1 MSGGK
6 CPIWSSSLSIEMPSG
21 RSRICENYVRVEMPR
36 FVLRLLLLAVCGCG
50 PLNPP
55 FAGGPYKGKVID
67 SETKEPLSGAVLL
80 I

>member
-6 CPIWSSSLSIEMPSG
+6 CPIWSSSLSIKMASG
-21 RSRICENYVRVEMPR
+21 GSRICENYVRIEMPR
-36 FVLRLLLLAVCGCG
+36 FVLSLLLLAVCGCG
-50 PLNPP
+50 PLNPL

-67 SETKEPLSGAVLL
+67 SETKEPLSGAVVL

>member
-6 CPIWSSSLSIEMPSG
+6 CPIWSSSLSIKMASG
-21 RSRICENYVRVEMPR
+21 GSRICENYVRIEMPR
-36 FVLRLLLLAVCGCG
+36 FVLSLLLLAVCGCG
-50 PLNPP
+50 RLNPL

-67 SETKEPLSGAVLL
+67 SETKEPLSGAVVL